1 MKPSSPLLPHDL
13 LHRAPDDAE
22 LWALFW
28 GPQRDPL
35 GVWLESAGSAEG
47 PAALALRAA
56 WQVEVERL
64 PHASERLLR
73 RQTLEHAGLREL
85 LAGAAAQ
92 QFDAAAAAVRHLQAA
107 LRHFPDALHPLHGW
121 ASVQLGLALLEAGQ
135 ADAALAP
142 AQRGLHVADRD
153 GLVWL
158 RLDALRVLARL
169 HDERGEAAARD
180 ACLRAALSGP
190 GPLAGRQGDDAA
202 PPALDSLRRL
212 AQQVAAREGI
222 ETPPPQA
229 AARHTAERLQ
239 QALALRLW
247 GGMEALT
254 QARAALK
261 PLHDELQL
269 GFRPQ
274 KWRVEF
280 GWLAQLLD
288 LAHTPPHTPPVA
300 EGCGLY
306 ALQAQVLSAGDALR
320 RRQPWARERLQAL
333 QGDLSAGG
341 LRRSAARLALVQA
354 LGQAEPHAA
363 LLAWEADPAAD
374 PLDLLWMAPR
384 MQAHWATLLGAPS
397 RARPASRQRWLQQL
411 RVLAEPRGGARP
423 SAPAPAPVP
432 EGLSAREA
440 EVLRLIGEGWSNAQI
455 AARLARSE
463 ATVKTHIN
471 RVYAKLGLS
480 NRDAA
485 VQRARECFGGGVA
498 DGLGEGLGE
507 GSGRATDVA

>member
-13 LHRAPDDAE
+13 LHRDPDDAE

-28 GPQRDPL
+28 GPERDPL
-35 GVWLESAGSAEG
+35 GVWLNRAAGRADT
-47 PAALALRAA
+47 PATLALQAA

-169 HDERGEAAARD
+169 LDERGEAAARD
-180 ACLRAALSGP
+180 ACLRAALSEP

-212 AQQVAAREGI
+212 ARQVAAREGI
-222 ETPPPQA
+222 EAPPLQA
-229 AARHTAERLQ
+229 VAARHTAERLQ

-247 GGMEALT
+247 GGMDALT
-254 QARAALK
+254 QARAALE

-288 LAHTPPHTPPVA
+288 LAHAPPA
-300 EGCGLY
+300 FEGCGLY
-306 ALQAQVLSAGDALR
+306 ALQAQVLAAGDALR

-384 MQAHWATLLGAPS
+384 MQAHWAALLGAPS

-411 RVLAEPRGGARP
+411 RVLAEPRGGGRP
-423 SAPAPAPVP
+423 SAPVPVP

-485 VQRARECFGGGVA
+485 VQRARECFGEGFVERG
-498 DGLGEGLGE
+498 GEGGTE
-507 GSGRATDVA
+507 STAAA